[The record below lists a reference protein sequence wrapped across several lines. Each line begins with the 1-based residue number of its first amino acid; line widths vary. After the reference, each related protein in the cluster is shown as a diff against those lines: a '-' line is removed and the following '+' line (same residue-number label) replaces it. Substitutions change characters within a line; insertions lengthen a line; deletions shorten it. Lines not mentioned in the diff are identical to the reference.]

1 MGTTRIC
8 RMGFDLQDVDALS
21 CAIGIG
27 IGTILAFL
35 LTSFSKAK
43 PTPVNPSIQKDSPKV
58 ATMTTVQEVGDTVN
72 ASEKG
77 VVAYCRCWRSSKFPV
92 MARTQHTIRR
102 LVTTLAP
109 SSLKSEPA

>member
-77 VVAYCRCWRSSKFPV
+77 VVAYCRCWRSSKFPLCDGS
-92 MARTQHTIRR
+92 HTEYNKETGDNTGP
-102 LVTTLAP
+102 LVV
-109 SSLKSEPA
+109 KK